1 MSGVYIPG
9 MKKPYDCPAC
19 PAAHWNA
26 ASCFTGCE
34 IVPGKRY
41 AMADPDYAFS
51 SEPPDWCP
59 LVPVPDHGR
68 LGDLDK
74 LVAAYDA
81 EHVGPPGR
89 ARELMLEAPAVIP
102 ADKEAET

>member
-1 MSGVYIPG
+1 MSGIYIPNVNL
-9 MKKPYDCPAC
+9 PESCDNCPHPTCRLWQNVNGGERHEKC
-19 PAAHWNA
+19 P
-26 ASCFTGCE
+26 
-34 IVPGKRY
+34 IV
-41 AMADPDYAFS
+41 F
-51 SEPPDWCP
+51 
-59 LVPVPDHGR
+59 VPDHGR

-89 ARELMLEAPAVIP
+89 ARELMMEAPTVIP